1 MKVIGGRCIVDRGS
15 LEAVAVVPSLVMV
28 LEAGAGGVG
37 GPAFLEK
44 LFFSEALSFFFGA
57 LGRAQDHTCHG
68 DYSYDGDPVI
78 TKIW

>member
-37 GPAFLEK
+37 GPAFLLK
-44 LFFSEALSFFFGA
+44 SFSFRRPFLSF
-57 LGRAQDHTCHG
+57 LGL
-68 DYSYDGDPVI
+68 
-78 TKIW
+78 